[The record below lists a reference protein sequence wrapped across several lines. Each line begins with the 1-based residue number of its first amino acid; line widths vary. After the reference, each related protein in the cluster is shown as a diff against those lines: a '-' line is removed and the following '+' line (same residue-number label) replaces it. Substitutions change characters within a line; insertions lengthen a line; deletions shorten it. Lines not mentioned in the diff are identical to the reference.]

1 MSDFLAALFLIA
13 ESEDDLDDRGRD
25 LLHSDPRALVGEL
38 LAEPPKFDYRI
49 ERRRKGLAAVPAL
62 LRDNTDL
69 SADELYELAEALSPG
84 GAHDGGFF
92 VAALILNGGRWDY
105 CNRLLAAIVHHNW
118 TGGKAGFQ
126 FMPDPQEA
134 DVDEYQSQ
142 ADELQGLLIDGGPPE
157 SFLTGDDLAF
167 YQSLPDVV
175 TIYRGV
181 SGIPLDIAQMGF
193 CWTTDKR
200 YAEWFAHRHAND
212 ARPALLLMAR
222 VAKRHILLAHAME
235 SEVVTLAGR
244 ARQIKYGPKPER
256 PRSWEPSP

>member
-1 MSDFLAALFLIA
+1 MSDFLKALFLIA
-13 ESEDDLDDRGRD
+13 ESRIDLRDRERD
-25 LLHSDPRALVGEL
+25 LLRSDPRTLIEEI
-38 LAEPPKFDYRI
+38 LAEPPRYDFQI
-49 ERRRKGLAAVPAL
+49 ERRRKGLEAVPAL
-62 LRDNTDL
+62 FRDNTDL

-126 FMPDPQEA
+126 FMPDPQET

-175 TIYRGV
+175 TISRGV

-212 ARPALLLMAR
+212 ARPPMLLMAR

-244 ARQIKYGPKPER
+244 ARQIKCGPEPER
-256 PRSWEPSP
+256 PRSWEMSP